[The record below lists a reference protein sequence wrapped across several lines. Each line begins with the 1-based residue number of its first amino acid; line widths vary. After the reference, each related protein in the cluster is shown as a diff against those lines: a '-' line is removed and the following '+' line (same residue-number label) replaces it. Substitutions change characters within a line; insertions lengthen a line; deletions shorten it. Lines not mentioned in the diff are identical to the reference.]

1 MARNS
6 FAALAALLFL
16 ATAHAASF
24 TKCGCGVVF
33 HCSSDMLDTWRDAAS
48 DLKYVTCDQCKDND
62 GLKKDEKSAC
72 LTFTY
77 DEDITSEAE
86 VTADLSDLLNEAA
99 WDFTSSCYTS
109 DSTTCDVWEKEL
121 EAVVAVDEDFEN
133 AVKAAA
139 GLATGVLIAIIV
151 IPILLIALIVGLSI
165 WCCCFR
171 NNTNVVVVQGGDS
184 GAQPMAK

>member
-1 MARNS
+1 LRRTWN
-6 FAALAALLFL
+6 AASNLAA
-16 ATAHAASF
+16 
-24 TKCGCGVVF
+24 
-33 HCSSDMLDTWRDAAS
+33 
-48 DLKYVTCDQCKDND
+48 VTCDQCKDND

-86 VTADLSDLLNEAA
+86 VTADLSDLLNEAER
-99 WDFTSSCYTS
+99 DPKRNCYTS
-109 DSTTCDVWEKEL
+109 AFFWVTTCDAWEDEL
-121 EAVVAVDEDFEN
+121 EAVVALDEDFEN

-171 NNTNVVVVQGGDS
+171 NNTNVVVVQGGES